1 MVAENLANVKKH
13 VRPPLRH
20 MLISHITQHNTLR
33 QSIDRPEEWQFCLT
47 KHKLYIV
54 NILEWRVFILLFI
67 FLNCVVECVTCSWS
81 NSRWNGVDFT
91 KHLYGHRA
99 SRRIS
104 RSKNSKLNLVSLQVS
119 SRCRGYSLLSF
130 QNSEFLFSSLFCI
143 NFVVVSLTCSAF
155 PHEMVLILSTLRP
168 WDE

>member
-1 MVAENLANVKKH
+1 MLVYSAVITRYQSSSKH
-13 VRPPLRH
+13 QRVQ
-20 MLISHITQHNTLR
+20 HITQHITLR
-33 QSIDRPEEWQFCLT
+33 QSIDRSEEWQFCLT
-47 KHKLYIV
+47 KLKLYIV
-54 NILEWRVFILLFI
+54 PILECRVFISFS
-67 FLNCVVECVTCSWS
+67 FALNFVVEHVASSWS

-99 SRRIS
+99 SRCIS
-104 RSKNSKLNLVSLQVS
+104 RSKNSKLDLVSLQVS

-155 PHEMVLILSTLRP
+155 PHGMVLILSTLHP

>member
-1 MVAENLANVKKH
+1 MPHKAQALHCNHFRMLSFYSPFHFPLILWLNVWHVLDRILAEMVS
-13 VRPPLRH
+13 
-20 MLISHITQHNTLR
+20 IS
-33 QSIDRPEEWQFCLT
+33 P
-47 KHKLYIV
+47 
-54 NILEWRVFILLFI
+54 NIY
-67 FLNCVVECVTCSWS
+67 
-81 NSRWNGVDFT
+81 
-91 KHLYGHRA
+91 YGDRA

-155 PHEMVLILSTLRP
+155 PHEMALILSTLRP
-168 WDE
+168 